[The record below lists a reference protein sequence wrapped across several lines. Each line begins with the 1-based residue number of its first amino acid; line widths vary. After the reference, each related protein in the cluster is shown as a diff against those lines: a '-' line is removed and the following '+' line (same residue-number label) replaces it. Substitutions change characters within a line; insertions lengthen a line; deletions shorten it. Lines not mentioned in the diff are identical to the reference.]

1 VAVRALRRGGL
12 RPGERAVV
20 VGLGAV
26 GLMAVQA
33 AAAFGA
39 ESVAVIEPLPERR
52 ALAMRLGADRQ
63 VSPDDAATLQADVA
77 VECAGSPAA
86 VETAVRALRT
96 GGRAVVLGIGSQPAQ
111 VAPMDLVAGEKSII
125 GSLSHVWDDDFRI
138 ALGLLGR
145 GAVRAAPL
153 ITDRI
158 PLGAAVTGGLALLR
172 MSVDDASALPDLV
185 TERLST
191 AVVSDILDDLGHRD
205 HVLDP
210 AIRPLGD
217 AAVIAGWAN
226 PFLIA
231 EVDEIPAD
239 PYTGEIA
246 AMDEIAPADV
256 VLIAAGGSARAACWG
271 ELFSTAARA
280 RGARGTVI
288 DGYCRD
294 AQVIA
299 ALGYPVWCRGLLPL
313 DVKGRLA
320 VTAWRQPAVVGS
332 LPVQPGDLVVA
343 DADGVVAVPAGLAAE
358 TVRRALEKVSKEN
371 GVRDALAGGSTL
383 RSAYD
388 RFGVL

>member
-1 VAVRALRRGGL
+1 
-12 RPGERAVV
+12 
-20 VGLGAV
+20 
-26 GLMAVQA
+26 MD
-33 AAAFGA
+33 
-39 ESVAVIEPLPERR
+39 
-52 ALAMRLGADRQ
+52 ADY
-63 VSPDDAATLQADVA
+63 
-77 VECAGSPAA
+77 
-86 VETAVRALRT
+86 
-96 GGRAVVLGIGSQPAQ
+96 
-111 VAPMDLVAGEKSII
+111 
-125 GSLSHVWDDDFRI
+125 
-138 ALGLLGR
+138 
-145 GAVRAAPL
+145 
-153 ITDRI
+153 
-158 PLGAAVTGGLALLR
+158 
-172 MSVDDASALPDLV
+172 ASTLPDMVARL
-185 TERLST
+185 LST

-217 AAVIAGWAN
+217 GGTLAGWAN
-226 PFLIA
+226 PFVVA

-246 AMDEIAPADV
+246 AMDDIAPGDV
-256 VLIAAGGSARAACWG
+256 VLVAAAGSARAACWG

-280 RGARGTVI
+280 RGARGTLI

-320 VTAWRQPAVVGS
+320 VTAWRQPAVAGG

-343 DADGVVAVPAGLAAE
+343 DADGVVVVPAGLAAE
-358 TVRRALEKVSKEN
+358 TVRRALDKVSKEN

-388 RFGVL
+388 QFGVL

>member
-1 VAVRALRRGGL
+1 
-12 RPGERAVV
+12 
-20 VGLGAV
+20 
-26 GLMAVQA
+26 M
-33 AAAFGA
+33 
-39 ESVAVIEPLPERR
+39 
-52 ALAMRLGADRQ
+52 
-63 VSPDDAATLQADVA
+63 DA
-77 VECAGSPAA
+77 S
-86 VETAVRALRT
+86 
-96 GGRAVVLGIGSQPAQ
+96 
-111 VAPMDLVAGEKSII
+111 
-125 GSLSHVWDDDFRI
+125 
-138 ALGLLGR
+138 
-145 GAVRAAPL
+145 
-153 ITDRI
+153 
-158 PLGAAVTGGLALLR
+158 
-172 MSVDDASALPDLV
+172 DASALPDLV
-185 TERLST
+185 AARLST
-191 AVVSDILDDLGHRD
+191 AVLSDILDDLGHRD

-217 AAVIAGWAN
+217 TAVIAGWAN

-231 EVDEIPAD
+231 EVDEMPAD

-246 AMDEIAPADV
+246 AMDGIAPGDV

-280 RGARGTVI
+280 RGACGTLI

-320 VTAWRQPAVVGS
+320 VTAWRQPAVVGG

-343 DADGVVAVPAGLAAE
+343 DADGAVAVPAGLAAE
-358 TVRRALEKVSKEN
+358 AVGRALEKVSKED
-371 GVRDALAGGSTL
+371 GVRDALARGSTL

>member
-1 VAVRALRRGGL
+1 MDAY
-12 RPGERAVV
+12 
-20 VGLGAV
+20 
-26 GLMAVQA
+26 
-33 AAAFGA
+33 
-39 ESVAVIEPLPERR
+39 
-52 ALAMRLGADRQ
+52 
-63 VSPDDAATLQADVA
+63 DD
-77 VECAGSPAA
+77 
-86 VETAVRALRT
+86 
-96 GGRAVVLGIGSQPAQ
+96 
-111 VAPMDLVAGEKSII
+111 
-125 GSLSHVWDDDFRI
+125 
-138 ALGLLGR
+138 
-145 GAVRAAPL
+145 
-153 ITDRI
+153 
-158 PLGAAVTGGLALLR
+158 
-172 MSVDDASALPDLV
+172 SALPDLAAG
-185 TERLST
+185 RLST
-191 AVVSDILDDLGHRD
+191 AVVSDILDDLGHRE

-217 AAVIAGWAN
+217 ARVIAGWAN
-226 PFLIA
+226 PFVVA
-231 EVDEIPAD
+231 EVDELPAD
-239 PYTGEIA
+239 PYTGAIA
-246 AMDEIAPADV
+246 ALDDIAPGDV

-280 RGARGTVI
+280 RGARGTLI

-320 VTAWRQPAVVGS
+320 VTAWRQPAVVGG
-332 LPVQPGDLVVA
+332 LPVRPGDLVVA